1 MNVFHPWS
9 HGQQLSQGLCLT
21 IPQSTW
27 LCLLYVEQN
36 IPICQ
41 IYETMRISISLGLF
55 KVRDHGLEGI
65 NLSTPYTMLQEVGK
79 GVRML
84 LDFLA

>member
-1 MNVFHPWS
+1 
-9 HGQQLSQGLCLT
+9 
-21 IPQSTW
+21 
-27 LCLLYVEQN
+27 
-36 IPICQ
+36 
-41 IYETMRISISLGLF
+41 MRISISLGLF